1 MRIAEMFVKPIDRD
15 IKGVI
20 KVGQDD
26 QDNIFQE
33 LDEYVVTKE
42 LMKHF
47 RNFFESYKS
56 GINGHTDKM
65 GVWISGFFGSG
76 KSHFLKILS
85 YLLENKDVNGKK
97 AIEFFTDG
105 SKLNDPMIIA
115 NIRLAENIS
124 TEVILF
130 NIDSKSESNSKSSKD
145 AIIDVF
151 MKVFNEMQGFCGSL
165 PFLADL
171 ERRLSDDGAY
181 EGFKSKFLEVS
192 GGSWEDAREDFYF
205 IQDEL
210 VKVLAAQGIMSEEA
224 ARTWC
229 EKAAESY
236 TLSIE
241 KFANLIR
248 QYCESKGK
256 NHHVVF
262 LVDEIGQYIADDA
275 HLMLNLQ
282 TVTEDLGTACGGKAW
297 VVVTSQ
303 QDIDSVVSVK
313 GNDFSKIQGRFDT
326 RLSLSSSNVDEVIRK
341 RILAKNDTGRLTLQL
356 YYDDRSS
363 IIKNLI
369 TFSGEVEKKLY
380 RDRDEFAEVYPFIPY
395 QFNLLGQV
403 LTSVRTHS
411 SSGKHLAEGER
422 SMIALFKESA
432 MTLKKES
439 EGAIVPFYVFYNAL
453 DQFIDHTHRI
463 VIKQAEENTKLQPMD
478 VELLK
483 ILFMIKHVK
492 EIKANTENLTTLM
505 VANINDDR
513 INLRKKVEASLR
525 RLITQTLVQKNGE
538 VYMFLT
544 NEEQDINRAI
554 QNETVEMGEIIN
566 EAATIIFQEIIKETK
581 YRYPNKNNRY
591 HFAYNQIVDGRFF
604 KNNQS
609 EEMAVHIITPYND
622 EDYKTESLRMLS
634 AQKPQVLVHLPGD
647 ATFLDEIM
655 ETLKISKFM
664 TKQGVA
670 LDKNFGS
677 IKRAK
682 QDELI
687 EKKQRIRIF
696 IEEAI
701 KNADLYVCGAQTT
714 IASKDPE
721 TRINDALGKLVNTR
735 YNKLYYMETQPSA
748 SDIEAI
754 FKLSNLI
761 NSNNPATQAANS
773 LALGDMLNAIELL
786 SHHTKISLKS
796 LLKHFSEAPYG
807 FIDWDVRWLVAML
820 FKQGKVS
827 LILNSET
834 LSPLDSDPKELLKIL
849 SKNDCAEK
857 LLIEK
862 RNHPPERQ
870 IKDVKEVMKVLFS
883 MTSVSDEEDTIIK
896 TFKTKLAYKSGEI
909 KNLLVEYRIEP
920 RFPGNEVLLNAE
932 KMFNEIINITN
943 ALVFFKFIDEHC
955 DDLLDIADDIEP
967 VISFFGSEQKA
978 ILKKAFKDMDIY
990 EKSKNYIV
998 DQELKDAIV
1007 NIKTIARKTDPYNE
1021 ILKLPDFLSKYEKR
1035 HIVLIQN
1042 EVKPIRELVLSD
1054 EKEVLNELTPKVVK
1068 DKFESRYIAIFREL
1082 IDKLEHSNE
1091 IVTVKNIRYES
1102 ETLKERFL
1110 NEIVD
1115 FKNKIVVYP
1124 KPTGSESVVVNEP
1137 PKVIKKTRIVRFN
1150 SMEIPST
1157 YKIENDSDVD
1167 AFIHTIKTEL
1177 LKELKANDNSII
1189 NLTI

>member
-26 QDNIFQE
+26 DDNIFQE

-47 RNFFESYKS
+47 RNFFESYKN

-105 SKLNDPMIIA
+105 SKLNDQMTIA

-124 TEVILF
+124 SDVILF
-130 NIDSKSESNSKSSKD
+130 NIDSKSESNSKSTKD

-171 ERRLSDDGAY
+171 ERKLSDDGAY
-181 EGFKSKFLEVS
+181 EGFKTKFLEVS
-192 GGSWEDAREDFYF
+192 GNPWEDAREDFYF

-210 VKVLAAQGIMSEEA
+210 VQVLAAQGIMSEEA

-229 EKAAESY
+229 EKAADTY
-236 TLSIE
+236 TLSID
-241 KFANLIR
+241 KFASLIG

-262 LVDEIGQYIADDA
+262 MVDEIGQYIADDA
-275 HLMLNLQ
+275 RLMLNLQ

-356 YYDDRSS
+356 YYDNKDSV
-363 IIKNLI
+363 IKNLI

-380 RDRDEFAEVYPFIPY
+380 RDRDEFAAVYPFIPY

-403 LTSVRTHS
+403 LTAVRTHS

-432 MTLKKES
+432 MTLKTES

-463 VIKQAEENTKLQPMD
+463 VIKQAEENTKLQPID

-505 VANINDDR
+505 VSNIDDDR
-513 INLRKKVEASLR
+513 INLRKKVEASLS
-525 RLITQTLVQKNGE
+525 RLIAQTLVQKNGE

-566 EAATIIFQEIIKETK
+566 EAATIIFQEIIKENK
-581 YRYPNKNNRY
+581 YRYNNRY
-591 HFAYNQIVDGRFF
+591 HFPYNQIVDGRFF
-604 KNNQS
+604 KNSQS
-609 EEMAVHIITPYND
+609 ADMGVHIITPYND
-622 EDYKTESLRMLS
+622 QDYPTESLRMLS
-634 AQKPQVLVHLPGD
+634 AQNPEVLVHLPSD

-655 ETLKISKFM
+655 ESLKISKFM

-701 KNADLYVCGAQTT
+701 KNADLYACGAQTT
-714 IASKDPE
+714 IAAKDPE
-721 TRINDALGKLVNTR
+721 TRINDALSKLVNTR

-754 FKLSNLI
+754 FKLSNII
-761 NSNNPATQAANS
+761 NANNPATQAANS
-773 LALGDMLNAIELL
+773 LALSDMLNAIELL
-786 SHHTKISLKS
+786 SRKYKLSLKS
-796 LLKHFSEAPYG
+796 LLKHFAEAPYG
-807 FIDWDVRWLVAML
+807 FVDWDVRWLVAML

-834 LSPLDSDPKELLKIL
+834 LSPLDADPKELLKIL
-849 SKNDCAEK
+849 SKNDFAEK

-862 RNHPPERQ
+862 REHPTEAQ
-870 IKDVKEVMKVLFS
+870 IKSVKEVMKKLFS
-883 MTSVSDEEDTIIK
+883 MPSVSDEEDTIIK
-896 TFKTKLAYKSGEI
+896 TFKTKLANKSNEI
-909 KNLLVEYRIEP
+909 KNLLVEYRIES
-920 RFPGNEVLLNAE
+920 RFPGKQVLLNAQE
-932 KMFNEIINITN
+932 LFNEIDMITN
-943 ALVFFKFIDEHC
+943 ALVFFKFIHEHRDE
-955 DDLLDIADDIEP
+955 LLEIAEDIEP
-967 VISFFGSEQKA
+967 VISFFGSEQKE
-978 ILKKAFKDMDIY
+978 ILKKAFKDIDLF

-998 DQELKDAIV
+998 DQELKDTIV
-1007 NIKTIARKTDPYNE
+1007 EIRTIAIKPYPYND
-1021 ILKLPDFLSKYEKR
+1021 IFKLPDLLMKYAKR
-1035 HIVLIQN
+1035 HIILIAN
-1042 EVKPIRELVLSD
+1042 EAEPIRDLVLSD
-1054 EKEVLNELTPKVVK
+1054 EKAVLMQLTSERVSNE
-1068 DKFESRYIAIFREL
+1068 FETRYVRVFREL
-1082 IDKLEHSNE
+1082 MDKLEHANDIASVKSIRNE
-1091 IVTVKNIRYES
+1091 SAIIR
-1102 ETLKERFL
+1102 ERFL
-1110 NEIVD
+1110 DEIVAY
-1115 FKNKIVVYP
+1115 KNQNEVVYP
-1124 KPTGSESVVVNEP
+1124 TPEAGNGGGSVVEP
-1137 PKVIKKTRIVRFN
+1137 PAPKTKIVRFKALAIASN
-1150 SMEIPST
+1150 VT
-1157 YKIENDSDVD
+1157 IEKESDVD
-1167 AFIHTIKTEL
+1167 AFIQTIKSEL
-1177 LKELKANDNSII
+1177 LKELKANDNTII

>member
-1 MRIAEMFVKPIDRD
+1 M
-15 IKGVI
+15 
-20 KVGQDD
+20 
-26 QDNIFQE
+26 
-33 LDEYVVTKE
+33 
-42 LMKHF
+42 
-47 RNFFESYKS
+47 S
-56 GINGHTDKM
+56 
-65 GVWISGFFGSG
+65 
-76 KSHFLKILS
+76 
-85 YLLENKDVNGKK
+85 
-97 AIEFFTDG
+97 
-105 SKLNDPMIIA
+105 
-115 NIRLAENIS
+115 
-124 TEVILF
+124 
-130 NIDSKSESNSKSSKD
+130 
-145 AIIDVF
+145 
-151 MKVFNEMQGFCGSL
+151 
-165 PFLADL
+165 
-171 ERRLSDDGAY
+171 
-181 EGFKSKFLEVS
+181 
-192 GGSWEDAREDFYF
+192 EDA
-205 IQDEL
+205 
-210 VKVLAAQGIMSEEA
+210 
-224 ARTWC
+224 ARIWC
-229 EKAAESY
+229 ENAPVSY

-241 KFANLIR
+241 KFANLIG

-297 VVVTSQ
+297 VIVTSQ
-303 QDIDSVVSVK
+303 QDIDSVVTVK
-313 GNDFSKIQGRFDT
+313 GGDFSKIQARFDT

-341 RILAKNDTGRLTLQL
+341 RILAKTETGTLTLQL
-356 YYDDRSS
+356 YYDNKDS

-380 RDRDEFAEVYPFIPY
+380 RDRDEFARVYPFIPY

-403 LTSVRTHS
+403 LTAVRTHS
-411 SSGKHLAEGER
+411 SSGKSLAEGER

-432 MTLKKES
+432 MYFMADS
-439 EGAIVPFYVFYNAL
+439 EGTIVPFYVFYNAL

-463 VIKQAEENTKLQPMD
+463 VIKQAEENTKLQPID

-505 VANINDDR
+505 VSNINDDR
-513 INLRKKVEASLR
+513 INLRKKVEASLS
-525 RLITQTLVQKNGE
+525 RLIIQTLIQKNGE

-566 EAATIIFQEIIKETK
+566 EAATIIFQEIIKENK
-581 YRYPNKNNRY
+581 YRYNNRY
-591 HFAYNQIVDGRFF
+591 NFPYNQIVDGRFF
-604 KNNQS
+604 KNSQS
-609 EEMAVHIITPYND
+609 ADMGVHIITPYND
-622 EDYKTESLRMLS
+622 QDYPTESLRMLS
-634 AQKPQVLVHLPGD
+634 AQNPEVLVHLPSD

-655 ETLKISKFM
+655 ETLKISKYM

-721 TRINDALGKLVNTR
+721 TRINDALSKLVNTR

-761 NSNNPATQAANS
+761 NSNNPATQVANS

-786 SHHTKISLKS
+786 SRHTKISLKS

-834 LSPLDSDPKELLKIL
+834 LSPLDVDPKELLKIL
-849 SKNDCAEK
+849 SKNDYAEK

-862 RNHPPERQ
+862 RDHPTTPQ
-870 IKDVKEVMKVLFS
+870 IKSVKEVMKKLFS

-896 TFKTKLAYKSGEI
+896 TFKTRLANKSGEI
-909 KNLLVEYRIEP
+909 KNLLVEYRIET
-920 RFPGNEVLLNAE
+920 RFPGKQVLLSAQE
-932 KMFNEIINITN
+932 MFDEIFNITN
-943 ALVFFKFIDEHC
+943 ALAFFKFIYEHH

-967 VISFFGSEQKA
+967 VISFFGSEQKG
-978 ILKKAFKDMDIY
+978 ILKKAFKYMDIY

-998 DQELKDAIV
+998 DQELKDAIDD
-1007 NIKTIARKTDPYNE
+1007 IKTIARKTTPYNE
-1021 ILKLPDFLSKYEKR
+1021 IFKLPDFLSKYEKR
-1035 HIVLIQN
+1035 HIILIQN

-1054 EKEVLNELTPKVVK
+1054 EKEVLHELITKEVK
-1068 DKFESRYIAIFREL
+1068 DKFESRYVAIFREM

-1102 ETLKERFL
+1102 DTLRKRFLKEIYEYKTL
-1110 NEIVD
+1110 
-1115 FKNKIVVYP
+1115 
-1124 KPTGSESVVVNEP
+1124 SENGGGNGGGG
-1137 PKVIKKTRIVRFN
+1137 IKKGRKNIN
-1150 SMEIPST
+1150 IKSMAIPKT
-1157 YKIENDSDVD
+1157 VTIEEVQDIDI
-1167 AFIHTIKTEL
+1167 FIQTIKKEL
-1177 LKELKANDNSII
+1177 LKELGNNNDTII

>member
-124 TEVILF
+124 TDVILF

-181 EGFKSKFLEVS
+181 DGFKTKFLEVS
-192 GGSWEDAREDFYF
+192 GGPWEDAREDFYF

-210 VKVLAAQGIMSEEA
+210 VKVLSAQGIMSEEA
-224 ARTWC
+224 ARIWC
-229 EKAAESY
+229 ENAPVSY

-241 KFANLIR
+241 KFANLIGK
-248 QYCESKGK
+248 YCESKGK
-256 NHHVVF
+256 DHHVVF

-297 VVVTSQ
+297 VIVTSQ
-303 QDIDSVVSVK
+303 QDIDSIVTVK

-341 RILAKNDTGRLTLQL
+341 RILAKTDTGRLTLQL
-356 YYDDRSS
+356 LYDQKDSV
-363 IIKNLI
+363 IKNLI

-380 RDRDEFAEVYPFIPY
+380 RDRDEFAGVYPFIPY

-403 LTSVRTHS
+403 LTAVRTHS
-411 SSGKHLAEGER
+411 SSGKNLAEGER

-432 MTLKKES
+432 MTLMEKS
-439 EGAIVPFYVFYNAL
+439 EGALVPFYVFYNAL

-463 VIKQAEENTKLQPMD
+463 VIKQGEENTKLQPMD

-505 VANINDDR
+505 VSNINDDR
-513 INLRKKVEASLR
+513 INLRKKVDASLS
-525 RLITQTLVQKNGE
+525 RLITQTLIQKNGE
-538 VYMFLT
+538 GYMFLT

-566 EAATIIFQEIIKETK
+566 EAATIIFQEIIKENK
-581 YRYPNKNNRY
+581 YRYNNRY
-591 HFAYNQIVDGRFF
+591 NFPYNQIVDGRFF
-604 KNNQS
+604 KNSQS
-609 EEMAVHIITPYND
+609 ADMGVHIITPYND
-622 EDYKTESLRMLS
+622 QDYQTESLRMLS
-634 AQKPQVLVHLPGD
+634 AQNPEVLVHLPSD

-701 KNADLYVCGAQTT
+701 KNADLYVCGGQTT

-721 TRINDALGKLVNTR
+721 TRINDALSKLVNTR

-754 FKLSNLI
+754 FKMSNLI
-761 NSNNPATQAANS
+761 NSNHPATQAANS
-773 LALGDMLNAIELL
+773 LALDDMVNAIELL

-796 LLKHFSEAPYG
+796 LLKYFSDAPYG

-834 LSPLDSDPKELLKIL
+834 LSPLDADPKELLKIL
-849 SKNDCAEK
+849 SKNDYAEK

-870 IKDVKEVMKVLFS
+870 IKAVKEVMKVLFS

-967 VISFFGSEQKA
+967 VISFFGSEQKE

-1021 ILKLPDFLSKYEKR
+1021 ILKLPGFLSKYEKR

-1068 DKFESRYIAIFREL
+1068 DKFESCYVAVFREL
-1082 IDKLEHSNE
+1082 IDKMEHSNE
-1091 IVTVKNIRYES
+1091 IITVKNIRYES
-1102 ETLKERFL
+1102 ETLKVRFL

-1115 FKNKIVVYP
+1115 YRNKIVVVYP
-1124 KPTGSESVVVNEP
+1124 KPTASGDGGVNEP
-1137 PKVIKKTRIVRFN
+1137 TPVTKETRIVRFN
-1150 SMEIPST
+1150 SMKIPST
-1157 YKIENDSDVD
+1157 VKIENDSDVD
-1167 AFIHTIKTEL
+1167 AFIHIIKTEL
-1177 LKELKANDNSII
+1177 LKELKANDNTII

>member
-26 QDNIFQE
+26 DVNIYQE

-42 LMKHF
+42 LLKHF
-47 RNFFESYKS
+47 RNFFESYKN
-56 GINGHTDKM
+56 GITGYTDKM

-105 SKLNDPMIIA
+105 SKLNDSVVMA
-115 NIRLAENIS
+115 NIRLAENVS
-124 TEVILF
+124 SDVILF

-171 ERRLSDDGAY
+171 ERKLADDGNFESFKAAY
-181 EGFKSKFLEVS
+181 REAYGNA
-192 GGSWEDAREDFYF
+192 WEDAREDFYF

-210 VKVLAAQGIMSEEA
+210 VEVLAKQGIMSEEA

-229 EKAAESY
+229 EKAADTY

-248 QYCESKGK
+248 HYCDKKGS

-262 LVDEIGQYIADDA
+262 MVDEIGQYIADDA
-275 HLMLNLQ
+275 RLMLNLQ

-303 QDIDSVVSVK
+303 QDIDAVVTVK

-326 RLSLSSSNVDEVIRK
+326 RLSLSSANVDEVIRK
-341 RILAKNDTGRLTLQL
+341 RILEKNQAGMVTLQL
-356 YYDDRSS
+356 YYDQKESV
-363 IIKNLI
+363 IKNLI

-380 RDRDEFAEVYPFIPY
+380 QNRDEFARVYPFIPY

-403 LTSVRTHS
+403 LTAIRNHS
-411 SSGKHLAEGER
+411 ASGKHLAEGER

-432 MTLKKES
+432 MSLMEAT
-439 EGAIVPFYVFYNAL
+439 EGALVPFYTFYNAL

-463 VIKQAEENTKLQPMD
+463 VIKQAEENTLLEAQD

-492 EIKANTENLTTLM
+492 EIKANTENITTLM
-505 VANINDDR
+505 VSSVDDDR
-513 INLRKKVEASLR
+513 INLRKKVEASLS
-525 RLITQTLVQKNGE
+525 RLIAQTLVQKNGD

-554 QNETVEMGEIIN
+554 QNEAVEMGEIIN
-566 EAATIIFQEIIKETK
+566 EAAAIIFQEIIKENK
-581 YRYPNKNNRY
+581 YRYNNRY
-591 HFAYNQIVDGRFF
+591 HFTYNQIVDGRYF

-609 EEMAVHIITPYND
+609 EEMAVHIITPYHD
-622 EDYKTESLRMLS
+622 HDYKTETLRMLS

-647 ATFLDEIM
+647 ATFLDEII
-655 ETLKISKFM
+655 EQLKISKYL
-664 TKQGVA
+664 TKRGVE
-670 LDKNFGS
+670 LEKNFAS

-682 QDELI
+682 EDELS

-701 KNADLYVCGAQTT
+701 KHANIYVAGDKTNIPA
-714 IASKDPE
+714 KDTE
-721 TRINDALGKLVNTR
+721 SRISDGLGKLVNAR
-735 YNKLYYMETQPSA
+735 YNKLYYMETQPQSADIEQIFKSA
-748 SDIEAI
+748 SQLAMGQ
-754 FKLSNLI
+754 STA
-761 NSNNPATQAANS
+761 PAANN
-773 LALGDMLNAIELL
+773 LALEDLLNAIELL
-786 SHHTKISLKS
+786 SRHTKISLKA
-796 LLKHFSEAPYG
+796 LIKHFSDAPYG

-820 FKQGKVS
+820 FKQGKAS

-834 LSPLDSDPKELLKIL
+834 LSPVEADPKDLLKL
-849 SKNDCAEK
+849 LTKTEFADK

-862 RNHPPERQ
+862 REHPSEAQ
-870 IKDVKEVMKVLFS
+870 IKSVKEVMKGLFA
-883 MTSVSDEEDTIIK
+883 MTAIDDEEDTIIK
-896 TFKTKLAYKSGEI
+896 TFKSRAKSKLREI
-909 KNLLVEYRIEP
+909 DALLIEYRLEQ
-920 RFPGNEVLLNAE
+920 RFPGKVILLNGKA
-932 KMFNEIINITN
+932 MLDTILNMTN
-943 ALVFFKFIDEHC
+943 ALIFFKHVHDHR
-955 DDLLDIADDIEP
+955 DDLLDLADDLEP
-967 VISFFGSEQKA
+967 IISFFNSEQKK
-978 ILKKAFKDMDIY
+978 ILKTAFKYIDIY
-990 EKSKNYIV
+990 ENSKNYIV
-998 DQELKDAIV
+998 DEELRE
-1007 NIKTIARKTDPYNE
+1007 TIEEIRQVAKKSSPYND
-1021 ILKLPDFLSKYEKR
+1021 IFKLPDALSRYAKR
-1035 HIVLIQN
+1035 HSALIAV
-1042 EVKPIRELVLSD
+1042 EVEPIRELVLND
-1054 EKEVLNELTPKVVK
+1054 ERDVLAQLTPIEVK
-1068 DKFESRYIAIFREL
+1068 EKFESRYLKTFREL
-1082 IDKLEHSNE
+1082 IDKLEASNE
-1091 IVTVKNIRYES
+1091 IATVKNIRYES
-1102 ETLKERFL
+1102 ETLKERFVH
-1110 NEIVD
+1110 EIVD
-1115 FKNKIVVYP
+1115 YKNAIVVVYP
-1124 KPTGSESVVVNEP
+1124 PSPVGGGTVAEP
-1137 PKVIKKTRIVRFN
+1137 PPKKTKIVKLKT
-1150 SMEIPST
+1150 MQIPT
-1157 YKIENDSDVD
+1157 TVTIEKESDVE
-1167 AFIHTIKTEL
+1167 AFIQTVKSEL
-1177 LKELKANDNSII
+1177 LKELNRSDDTII

>member
-1 MRIAEMFVKPIDRD
+1 MRIAEMFAKPIDRD

-26 QDNIFQE
+26 DDNIFQE

-47 RNFFESYKS
+47 RNFFESYKN

-124 TEVILF
+124 SDVILF
-130 NIDSKSESNSKSSKD
+130 NIDSKSESNSKSTKD

-171 ERRLSDDGAY
+171 ERKLSDDGAY
-181 EGFKSKFLEVS
+181 EGFKTKFLEVS
-192 GGSWEDAREDFYF
+192 GDPWEDAREDFYF

-210 VKVLAAQGIMSEEA
+210 VKVLSAQGIMSEEA

-229 EKAAESY
+229 EKAADTY
-236 TLSIE
+236 TLSID
-241 KFANLIR
+241 KFANLIG

-262 LVDEIGQYIADDA
+262 MVDEIGQYIADDA
-275 HLMLNLQ
+275 RLMLNLQ

-303 QDIDSVVSVK
+303 QDIDSVVTVK
-313 GNDFSKIQGRFDT
+313 GSDFSKIQGRFDT

-341 RILAKNDTGRLTLQL
+341 RILAKNDTGSLTLQL
-356 YYDDRSS
+356 YYDHKESV
-363 IIKNLI
+363 IKNLI

-403 LTSVRTHS
+403 LTSIRTHS

-432 MTLKKES
+432 MSLMTES

-463 VIKQAEENTKLQPMD
+463 VIKQAEENAKLQPID

-505 VANINDDR
+505 VSNIDDDR
-513 INLRKKVEASLR
+513 INLRKKVEASLS
-525 RLITQTLVQKNGE
+525 RLIAQTLVQKNGE
-538 VYMFLT
+538 VYLFLT

-566 EAATIIFQEIIKETK
+566 EAATIIFQEIIKENK
-581 YRYPNKNNRY
+581 YRYNNRY
-591 HFAYNQIVDGRFF
+591 HFPYNQIVDGRFF
-604 KNNQS
+604 KNSQS
-609 EEMAVHIITPYND
+609 ADMGVHIITPYND
-622 EDYKTESLRMLS
+622 QDYPTESLRMLS
-634 AQKPQVLVHLPGD
+634 SQNPEVLVHLPSD

-721 TRINDALGKLVNTR
+721 TRLNDALSKLVNTR
-735 YNKLYYMETQPSA
+735 YNKLYYMETQPQA

-761 NSNNPATQAANS
+761 NANNPATQAANS

-786 SHHTKISLKS
+786 SHKYKLSLKS

-807 FIDWDVRWLVAML
+807 FVDWDVRWLVAML

-827 LILNSET
+827 LILNSEIV
-834 LSPLDSDPKELLKIL
+834 SPLDADPKELLKIL
-849 SKNDCAEK
+849 SKNDYAEK

-862 RNHPPERQ
+862 REHPNEAQ
-870 IKDVKEVMKVLFS
+870 IKSVKEVMKVLFS

-896 TFKTKLAYKSGEI
+896 TFKTRLANKSGEI
-909 KNLLVEYRIEP
+909 KNLLVEYRIET
-920 RFPGNEVLLNAE
+920 RFPGKQVLLSAQE
-932 KMFNEIINITN
+932 MFDEIINITN
-943 ALVFFKFIDEHC
+943 ALVFFKYIHEHR

-967 VISFFGSEQKA
+967 VISFFGSEQKE
-978 ILKKAFKDMDIY
+978 ILKKAFKYMDIY

-998 DQELKDAIV
+998 DQDLKKAIDD
-1007 NIKTIARKTDPYNE
+1007 IKTIARKTTPYPE
-1021 ILKLPDFLSKYEKR
+1021 IFKLPDFLSTYEKR

-1054 EKEVLNELTPKVVK
+1054 EKEVLNELSTKEVK
-1068 DKFESRYIAIFREL
+1068 KQFESRYVAVFREL

-1102 ETLKERFL
+1102 ETLKVRFL

-1115 FKNKIVVYP
+1115 FKNKIEVIYP
-1124 KPTGSESVVVNEP
+1124 QPTGSEGGAVNDP
-1137 PKVIKKTRIVRFN
+1137 PTPIKKNRIVRFN
-1150 SMEIPST
+1150 SMKIPRT
-1157 YKIENDSDVD
+1157 FKIENDSDVE
-1167 AFIHTIKTEL
+1167 AFIQTIKNEL
-1177 LKELKANDNSII
+1177 LKELKANDNTII

>member
-26 QDNIFQE
+26 QANIFQE
-33 LDEYVVTKE
+33 LDEYVVTRE

-47 RNFFESYKS
+47 RSFFESYKS

-105 SKLNDPMIIA
+105 SKLDDPMIIA

-124 TEVILF
+124 TDVILF

-171 ERRLSDDGAY
+171 ERRLADDGAY
-181 EGFKSKFLEVS
+181 DRFKAGFLEET
-192 GGSWEDAREDFYF
+192 GETWEAVREDFYF
-205 IQDEL
+205 IQDQL
-210 VKVLAAQGIMSEEA
+210 VKVLASQGIMSAEA
-224 ARTWC
+224 ARIWC
-229 EKAAESY
+229 ENAPVSY

-241 KFANLIR
+241 KFASLIG
-248 QYCESKGK
+248 QYCQSKGK

-303 QDIDSVVSVK
+303 QDIDSIVSVK

-341 RILAKNDTGRLTLQL
+341 RILEKTDTGRLTLQL
-356 YYDDRSS
+356 LYDQKDSV
-363 IIKNLI
+363 IKNLI

-380 RDRDEFAEVYPFIPY
+380 RDRDEFAGVYPFIPY

-403 LTSVRTHS
+403 LTAVRTHS
-411 SSGKHLAEGER
+411 SSGKNLAEGER

-432 MTLKKES
+432 MTLMEKS
-439 EGAIVPFYVFYNAL
+439 EGALVPFYVFYNAL

-463 VIKQAEENTKLQPMD
+463 VIKQGEENSKLQPID

-505 VANINDDR
+505 VANIDDDR
-513 INLRKKVEASLR
+513 VNLRKKVEASLS

-538 VYMFLT
+538 VYLFLT
-544 NEEQDINRAI
+544 NQEQDINRAI

-566 EAATIIFQEIIKETK
+566 EAATIIFQEIIKENK
-581 YRYPNKNNRY
+581 YRYNNRY

-604 KNNQS
+604 KNSQS
-609 EEMAVHIITPYND
+609 ADMGVHIITPYND
-622 EDYKTESLRMLS
+622 QDYPIESLRMLS
-634 AQKPQVLVHLPGD
+634 AQNPEVLVHLPGD

-701 KNADLYVCGAQTT
+701 KNADLYVCGAQTA
-714 IASKDPE
+714 IAAKDPE
-721 TRINDALGKLVNTR
+721 TRINDALSKLVKTR
-735 YNKLYYMETQPSA
+735 YNKLYYMETQPIA
-748 SDIEAI
+748 ADIEAI

-761 NSNNPATQAANS
+761 NANNPATQAANS
-773 LALGDMLNAIELL
+773 LALADLLNATQLL
-786 SHHTKISLKS
+786 SRHSKISLKS

-820 FKQGKVS
+820 FKQGKLS
-827 LILNSET
+827 LILNSES
-834 LSPLDSDPKELLKIL
+834 LSPLDADPKELLKIL
-849 SKNDCAEK
+849 SKNDFAEK

-862 RNHPPERQ
+862 REHPTDAQ
-870 IKDVKEVMKVLFS
+870 IKSVKDVMKKLFS
-883 MTSVSDEEDTIIK
+883 MTAVSDEEDTIIK
-896 TFKTKLAYKSGEI
+896 TFKNRLTNKSHDI
-909 KNLLVEYRIEP
+909 KELLVEYRLES
-920 RFPGNEVLLNAE
+920 RFPGKQSLISAQE
-932 KMFNEIINITN
+932 MFDEILNITN
-943 ALVFFKFIDEHC
+943 ALVFFKFIHDHC
-955 DDLLDIADDIEP
+955 DDLLEIGDEIEP
-967 VISFFGSEQKA
+967 VISFFGSEQKE
-978 ILKKAFKDMDIY
+978 ILKRAFKDMDLY
-990 EKSKNYIV
+990 EKSKNFIV
-998 DQELKDAIV
+998 DQQLKESIAAIR
-1007 NIKTIARKTDPYNE
+1007 TIAIKAYPYND
-1021 ILKLPDFLSKYEKR
+1021 IFKLPDLLMQYAKR
-1035 HIVLIQN
+1035 HILLIEN

-1054 EKEVLNELTPKVVK
+1054 EKAVLVQLTSATIRN
-1068 DKFESRYIAIFREL
+1068 KFERPYLATFREL
-1082 IDKLEHSNE
+1082 MDKLEQANDIPSVKSIRNE
-1091 IVTVKNIRYES
+1091 SAILR
-1102 ETLKERFL
+1102 ERFL
-1110 NEIVD
+1110 DEIVAY
-1115 FKNKIVVYP
+1115 KNQNEVVYQP
-1124 KPTGSESVVVNEP
+1124 PEPGAGGAKVIEP
-1137 PKVIKKTRIVRFN
+1137 PAKKTKILRFK
-1150 SMEIPST
+1150 SMAIASNVTIAQE
-1157 YKIENDSDVD
+1157 SDVD
-1167 AFIHTIKTEL
+1167 AFLQTIKSEL
-1177 LKELKANDNSII
+1177 IKELKANDNTII

>member
-47 RNFFESYKS
+47 RNFFESYKN

-124 TEVILF
+124 TDVILF

-165 PFLADL
+165 PFLADM

-181 EGFKSKFLEVS
+181 EGFKTKFLEVT
-192 GGSWEDAREDFYF
+192 GGRWEDAREDFYF

-210 VKVLAAQGIMSEEA
+210 VKVLSVQEIMSEDA
-224 ARTWC
+224 ARIWC
-229 EKAAESY
+229 ENAPVSY

-241 KFANLIR
+241 KFANLIG

-297 VVVTSQ
+297 VIVTSQ
-303 QDIDSVVSVK
+303 QDIDSIVTVK

-341 RILAKNDTGRLTLQL
+341 RILAKTDTGRLTLQL
-356 YYDDRSS
+356 LYDQKGSV
-363 IIKNLI
+363 IKNLI

-380 RDRDEFAEVYPFIPY
+380 RDRDEFSGVYPFIPY

-403 LTSVRTHS
+403 LTAVRTHS
-411 SSGKHLAEGER
+411 SSGKNLAEGER

-432 MTLKKES
+432 MTLMEKS
-439 EGAIVPFYVFYNAL
+439 EGALVPFYVFYNAL

-463 VIKQAEENTKLQPMD
+463 VIKQGEENTKLQPMD

-505 VANINDDR
+505 VSNIDDDR
-513 INLRKKVEASLR
+513 INLRKKVEASLS
-525 RLITQTLVQKNGE
+525 RLIVQTLIQKNGE

-554 QNETVEMGEIIN
+554 QNVTVEMGEIIN

-581 YRYPNKNNRY
+581 YRYPNKNSRY
-591 HFAYNQIVDGRFF
+591 NFAYNQIVDGRFF
-604 KNNQS
+604 KNSQS
-609 EEMAVHIITPYND
+609 ADMSVHIITPYND
-622 EDYKTESLRMLS
+622 QDYPTESLRMLS
-634 AQKPQVLVHLPGD
+634 AQNPEVLVHLPSD

-655 ETLKISKFM
+655 ETLKISKYM
-664 TKQGVA
+664 TKEGVS
-670 LDKNFGS
+670 LDKKFGS

-687 EKKQRIRIF
+687 EKKQRIYIF

-701 KNADLYVCGAQTT
+701 KNADLYVCGSQTT

-754 FKLSNLI
+754 FKLSNI
-761 NSNNPATQAANS
+761 IDPNRPSTQAANS
-773 LALGDMLNAIELL
+773 LALGDMLNSIELL

-796 LLKHFSEAPYG
+796 LLKHFSDAPYG

-834 LSPLDSDPKELLKIL
+834 LSPLDADPKELLKIL
-849 SKNDCAEK
+849 SKNDYAEK

-862 RNHPPERQ
+862 RNHPTTAQ
-870 IKDVKEVMKVLFS
+870 IKSVKEVMKKLFS

-896 TFKTKLAYKSGEI
+896 TFKTRLANKSGEI
-909 KNLLVEYRIEP
+909 NNLLVEYRIET
-920 RFPGNEVLLNAE
+920 RFPGKQVLLSAQE
-932 KMFNEIINITN
+932 MFDEIINITN
-943 ALVFFKFIDEHC
+943 ALVFFKFIHEHL

-967 VISFFGSEQKA
+967 VISFFGSEQKE

-998 DQELKDAIV
+998 DQELKDAII
-1007 NIKTIARKTDPYNE
+1007 NIKTIAGKTTPYNE
-1021 ILKLPDFLSKYEKR
+1021 IFKLPDFLARYEKR

-1054 EKEVLNELTPKVVK
+1054 EREVLNELTTKEVK
-1068 DKFESRYIAIFREL
+1068 DKFESRYVAIFREL

-1102 ETLKERFL
+1102 ETLRERFL
-1110 NEIVD
+1110 NDIVAYRDEIA
-1115 FKNKIVVYP
+1115 VVYTP
-1124 KPTGSESVVVNEP
+1124 PTGTGPITIKDP
-1137 PKVIKKTRIVRFN
+1137 PLKTKNIRFKSMVIA
-1150 SMEIPST
+1150 ST
-1157 YKIENDSDVD
+1157 VAIENESDVD
-1167 AFIHTIKTEL
+1167 AFIQTIKSAL
-1177 LKELKANDNSII
+1177 LKELNDNDNTII
-1189 NLTI
+1189 KLTI